1 MRASRLL
8 LIPAVV
14 IFMTAL
20 VVPAGASSPVHY
32 VALGDSYSSGVGAG
46 DYTGGSC
53 RRSSHAYSA
62 LWAAEHSPASYRS
75 AACSGATTA
84 SVLSGQLSAV
94 TSDTTFVTI
103 TIGGN
108 DVGFSTVLK
117 TCLTRSSTECAD
129 IVDKGEDIARRLL
142 PARLDRVY
150 DGISSRAP
158 AARVLVLTYPDLYRA
173 NGSARCN
180 GMSALAQGKLR
191 EGTAVLDKVVAEAAA
206 RNGRKLGDARRYFR
220 GHELCTQDSW
230 FTPID
235 ASHLSDA
242 FHPTAEGHLR
252 GYLAEIDAV
261 TRAAH

>member
-1 MRASRLL
+1 MRLLAGLVAIGGVSRPLVPTHVSESPAQSSSERHPFGLISCKHASQTVGGKRLKMRASRLL

-20 VVPAGASSPVHY
+20 VVPACASSPVHY

-108 DVGFSTVLK
+108 DVGSPPCSK
-117 TCLTRSSTECAD
+117 
-129 IVDKGEDIARRLL
+129 
-142 PARLDRVY
+142 PA
-150 DGISSRAP
+150 
-158 AARVLVLTYPDLYRA
+158 
-173 NGSARCN
+173 
-180 GMSALAQGKLR
+180 
-191 EGTAVLDKVVAEAAA
+191 
-206 RNGRKLGDARRYFR
+206 
-220 GHELCTQDSW
+220 
-230 FTPID
+230 
-235 ASHLSDA
+235 
-242 FHPTAEGHLR
+242 
-252 GYLAEIDAV
+252 
-261 TRAAH
+261 